1 MGKLKALEVEKAKFK
16 SKNYKMTDGRGMYLL
31 VTKTGKYW
39 RYDYRYMK
47 KRKTLAL
54 GVYPDVSLK
63 NAREKHQ
70 EARTKLANDIDP
82 GFYKKVNKEAKIQA
96 AQNSFERFALEW
108 FSKQKQNWT
117 EGHARTVK
125 GRLDK
130 NIIPYIGDRPLNEIS
145 AREVLIICRRVERRG
160 AIETAHR
167 VKTICSQIFR
177 YCVAS
182 GLIDSDPCRDLTK
195 ALIPATPKHMA
206 AITDP
211 IKVGGLMRSIEDY
224 EGHQVT
230 RSALKL
236 APLVF
241 VRPGELRHAEW
252 EEINLEDAIWKIPAT
267 KMKMKR
273 IHIVPLATQ
282 AVEIIK
288 DLKPLTGSSQYLFP
302 SIRSAKRPMSNNAV
316 LSALRRMGY
325 PKEEMTGHGFRS
337 MASTLLNELGWES
350 KLIEKQLAHQDNNSV
365 RAAYNH
371 AEYLPERIK
380 MMQAWADYLDGL
392 KAGGKIINFKRN
404 A

>member
-1 MGKLKALEVEKAKFK
+1 MHKLKSLEIKKANVESKQFK
-16 SKNYKMTDGRGMYLL
+16 LTDGGSMYLL

-39 RYDYRYMK
+39 RYDYRYLK

-54 GVYPDVSLK
+54 GVYPEITLK
-63 NAREKHQ
+63 DARARHL
-70 EARTKLANDIDP
+70 EARRQLAEGIDP
-82 GFYKKVNKEAKIQA
+82 SYFRKLNKEQKIQA
-96 AQNSFERFALEW
+96 SENSFGKFAWEW
-108 FSKQKQNWT
+108 FSKQKWT

-125 GRLDK
+125 GRLNK
-130 NIIPYIGDRPLNEIS
+130 NIIPYLGDRPLSDITAKEI
-145 AREVLIICRRVERRG
+145 LIICRRVENRG

-182 GLIDSDPCRDLTK
+182 GLIESDPCRDLTK

-206 AITDP
+206 TITDP
-211 IKVGGLMRSIEDY
+211 IKVGGLMRSIDDY

-230 RSALKL
+230 RSALQF

-252 EEINLEDAIWKIPAT
+252 EEINFDNAIWKIPAK

-273 IHIVPLATQ
+273 IHLVPLASQ
-282 AVEIIK
+282 AIEIIK
-288 DLKPLTGSSQYLFP
+288 DLKALTGRGQYLFP
-302 SIRSAKRPMSNNAV
+302 SIRSAKRPMSDNTI

-325 PKEEMTGHGFRS
+325 VKEEMTGHGFRS

-350 KLIEKQLAHQDNNSV
+350 KLIERQLAHQDKNSV

-371 AEYLPERIK
+371 AEYLPERKK
-380 MMQAWADYLDGL
+380 MMQSWADYLDRL
-392 KAGGKIINFKRN
+392 KAGGEVIGFMRK